1 MEKTNLRRCR
11 AKINVFKTQ
20 SMWKDYPNAKYWI
33 ETISNPA
40 HMHIEDNKIIFI
52 DGDYYKAIESLTYIL
67 GQECTGILDSK
78 ELAW

>member
-1 MEKTNLRRCR
+1 
-11 AKINVFKTQ
+11 
-20 SMWKDYPNAKYWI
+20 MWKDYPNAKYWI

-67 GQECTGILDSK
+67 GQELHRDFGQQRTGMIAFSCVLTFY
-78 ELAW
+78 